1 MVKKLLLRS
10 VPQKWQTSEPRRTTL
25 LSEFPREVSTPS
37 FLPQDSKL
45 TALFTCL
52 YKNPRFP
59 SFSLRLFSLM
69 NVLLGTV
76 AWINHLLNSQ
86 VNFVIAVERTSLWWQ
101 PLTVPLGWHPSV
113 PWDSVYPFRDVA
125 LWTTTP
131 GQLRPCVNR
140 EQQSGPGSLRGWWSC
155 GRDCPRPVPSGIV
168 RSQSEM
174 LLSWTGGKH
183 TQDCLWRKEE
193 MGEAEL
199 HHRKCRSLGSCR
211 SDQCEGKS
219 ESGSQKCR
227 GQHSLKTGGR
237 EAPRGKVQ
245 GKTGQKAKG
254 LQASDQP
261 CEGSQVAQWQRICL
275 PE

>member
-1 MVKKLLLRS
+1 MTNQLTTKDHAALR
-10 VPQKWQTSEPRRTTL
+10 
-25 LSEFPREVSTPS
+25 VSKGS
-37 FLPQDSKL
+37 LNSILPPTRLQAD
-45 TALFTCL
+45 CL
-52 YKNPRFP
+52 VYLPLQNPRFP

-86 VNFVIAVERTSLWWQ
+86 VNFVIALERTSLWWQ
-101 PLTVPLGWHPSV
+101 PLTVPLGWQPSV
-113 PWDSVYPFRDVA
+113 PWDSVYPFRDLA

-131 GQLRPCVNR
+131 GQLRPCLNR
-140 EQQSGPGSLRGWWSC
+140 EQQRGPGSLRGWWSC

-168 RSQSEM
+168 RSPCEM
-174 LLSWTGGKH
+174 LLSWTGGETHPGLPLKERGDRWGRA
-183 TQDCLWRKEE
+183 TPREVPLNGELSEWPVWREE
-193 MGEAEL
+193 WV
-199 HHRKCRSLGSCR
+199 R
-211 SDQCEGKS
+211 
-219 ESGSQKCR
+219 SQKCQ

-245 GKTGQKAKG
+245 GKTGQKVKG